1 MNRLTVTLV
10 ATLAAALA
18 VPAAAAVESLTP
30 HTAEYRIKI
39 SVLSGTMRTVVGQ
52 TESGFSARSV
62 ITPNGMA
69 KLLVNGVIE
78 EQSEFE
84 ERADGV
90 RPLVYSSTD
99 TLSKEE
105 KFTNF
110 SFDWERHE
118 ISGTI
123 NDEGFVFKLKGE
135 AHDRVSIQY
144 ELMHDLL
151 NGQAAHDYA
160 IVDGEELKEL
170 TVTNIGTRKIKVPFG
185 EFEAVGIQHQARN
198 SSRISTLWCV
208 AELGYLPVL
217 IEQHRHGKLRLRAE
231 LTDYL
236 PVSGQLDIQ
245 ASQ

>member
-1 MNRLTVTLV
+1 M
-10 ATLAAALA
+10 
-18 VPAAAAVESLTP
+18 
-30 HTAEYRIKI
+30 
-39 SVLSGTMRTVVGQ
+39 GRTV
-52 TESGFSARSV
+52 
-62 ITPNGMA
+62 
-69 KLLVNGVIE
+69 LLCE
-78 EQSEFE
+78 EA
-84 ERADGV
+84 ERAIV
-90 RPLVYSSTD
+90 
-99 TLSKEE
+99 
-105 KFTNF
+105 
-110 SFDWERHE
+110 FDDRVGGGGTGRCHG
-118 ISGTI
+118 SGA
-123 NDEGFVFKLKGE
+123 GE

-151 NGQAAHDYA
+151 NGHAAHDYA

>member
-1 MNRLTVTLV
+1 MKRLAVILV
-10 ATLAAALA
+10 ATLAALLA
-18 VPAAAAVESLTP
+18 VPAVAAVGSLTP

-52 TESGFSARSV
+52 TDSGFSARSV

-84 ERADGV
+84 EVADGV

-99 TLSKEE
+99 TLSKED

-118 ISGTI
+118 ISGKI
-123 NDEGFVFKLKGE
+123 NDEDFVFKLEGE

-151 NGQAAHDYA
+151 NGHEAREYA

-185 EFEAVGIQHQARN
+185 EFDAVGIQHQTRN
-198 SSRISTLWCV
+198 SSRVSTLWCV

-217 IEQHRHGKLRLRAE
+217 IEQHRNGKLKLRAE

-236 PVSGQLDIQ
+236 PAPGPSGIQ